1 MPFTFIGVY
10 VCLTDFILQNKE
22 TRNHPSRPPPP
33 KKKKKRKKITR
44 SHVPGAVAS
53 EDLEA
58 LPWFASPAVGT
69 RACACREDVYRT
81 NLLCV
86 GTAWSPM
93 TPVIDS

>member
-22 TRNHPSRPPPP
+22 TRNHPSRHPPP
-33 KKKKKRKKITR
+33 KKKKRKKITR

-69 RACACREDVYRT
+69 RACC
-81 NLLCV
+81 
-86 GTAWSPM
+86 AWQRGCLPDQFAVRGDRLV
-93 TPVIDS
+93 PDDAGD

>member
-22 TRNHPSRPPPP
+22 TRNHPSRPPPE
-33 KKKKKRKKITR
+33 KKKKRKKITR

-69 RACACREDVYRT
+69 RACAWQRGCLPDQFAVRGDRLVPDDA
-81 NLLCV
+81 
-86 GTAWSPM
+86 G
-93 TPVIDS
+93 D